1 MARKS
6 IQRSNGNITKS
17 NCTQIVGHKKSLI
30 EYAGVSMPTAWE
42 SFHSSVQILSGPESQ
57 RNRLARVFS
66 EQLVHLSKK
75 DVPAEIRDDFL
86 RILTKAVRNAERVD
100 AHSIVENLADVEDR
114 DVIGMI
120 NTIIRM
126 YDTVTRYQP
135 ILRSGLGLGGRTEPE
150 KGFSD

>member
-1 MARKS
+1 
-6 IQRSNGNITKS
+6 
-17 NCTQIVGHKKSLI
+17 
-30 EYAGVSMPTAWE
+30 MPTAWE